1 MQGTMMNRRLWTILT
16 LTSLLAGCGASD
28 PSFVRLGDYENDAGA
43 AVVRQLIQTLPELA
57 PGVPKEYCI
66 VKALDLRATDMEF
79 THQFQDLKLLFVSRD
94 VLGEQED
101 THFPMNPKSGLS
113 PIMLQI
119 GRMKKLSAEAYE
131 VEAAWAYKREF
142 ERKRFQTELVGGQWK
157 VTELETLDSYRT
169 PVAK

>member
-1 MQGTMMNRRLWTILT
+1 MTPRTWIACIFV
-16 LTSLLAGCGASD
+16 LLFVGCGASD

-43 AVVRQLIQTLPELA
+43 AVVRDLLRTLPELA

-79 THQFQDLKLLFVSRD
+79 TKQFQDLNLPFVSRD
-94 VLGEQED
+94 VLSEQED
-101 THFPMNPKSGLS
+101 THFPINPKSGLS

-119 GRMKKLSAEAYE
+119 ARMKKLSAEAYE

-142 ERKRFQTELVGGQWK
+142 ERKRFKAELISGQWK
-157 VTELETLDSYRT
+157 VTELELLDSYRT
-169 PVAK
+169 PLAK